1 MNRFVGTLFLTLVM
15 ACSSSTGTRNLTFE
29 GRSTV
34 APAPPMTVQ
43 TIVTVRN
50 VGDKTTQIGTN
61 TCGQPLR
68 AFTTPARTGMWA
80 WQSYDPAAI
89 NCAAIATFATLAP
102 GDYYDFSFSGTIPST
117 LPSGVYYLAVNV
129 DGRVVPAGQFSK

>member
-1 MNRFVGTLFLTLVM
+1 MTRFVGTLSLVLAM
-15 ACSSSTGTRNLTFE
+15 ACSSSTGTRNLSFE

-34 APAPPMTVQ
+34 APAPPMSVQ
-43 TIVTVRN
+43 TVVTVRN
-50 VGDKTTQIGTN
+50 VGDKATQIGTN

-68 AFTTPARTGMWA
+68 AFTTPDRTGAWA
-80 WQSYDPAAI
+80 WQSYDPASTA
-89 NCAAIATFATLAP
+89 CPAVATFATLAP

>member
-1 MNRFVGTLFLTLVM
+1 
-15 ACSSSTGTRNLTFE
+15 
-29 GRSTV
+29 
-34 APAPPMTVQ
+34 MTVQ
-43 TIVTVRN
+43 TVVTVRN

-68 AFTTPARTGMWA
+68 AYTTPDRTGTWP
-80 WQSYDPAAI
+80 WQSYDPATVL
-89 NCAAIATFATLAP
+89 CAAVASVATLAP
-102 GDYYDFSFSGTIPST
+102 GDYYDFHFNGTIPST

>member
-1 MNRFVGTLFLTLVM
+1 MTRFVGTLFLALAM
-15 ACSSSTGTRNLTFE
+15 ACSSSTGTRNLSFE

-43 TIVTVRN
+43 TVVTVRN
-50 VGDKTTQIGTN
+50 IGDKTTQIGTN

-68 AFTTPARTGMWA
+68 AYTSPERTGAWA
-80 WQSYDPAAI
+80 WQSFDPATMA
-89 NCAAIATFATLAP
+89 CPAVASLAMLAP
-102 GDYYDFSFSGTIPST
+102 GDYYEFRFNGTIPST

-129 DGRVVPAGQFSK
+129 NGRLVPAGQFTK